1 VRLARLTG
9 GAVAVLVAAG
19 AVGCGVP
26 DDSQPRAISEADA
39 PIPIGATTTT
49 SAPATGTDTVEVWL
63 IDSQERLRP
72 VDRSVPSPAS
82 VQAALD
88 ALLAAPNEE
97 EDPDYD
103 TDIPEGMAL
112 PATIGENG
120 VAIVQLGPVD
130 TGLLGLG
137 GQQQLQAFG
146 QVVLTASEVD
156 DVNGVRFVYDDGT
169 GNFVP
174 FTQTPTE
181 EGNVDRPVTAADYAS
196 LRS

>member
-1 VRLARLTG
+1 VRHARLAG
-9 GAVAVLVAAG
+9 VAVAVLAAAG
-19 AVGCGVP
+19 TVACGVP
-26 DDSQPRAISEADA
+26 DDSQPRAISAADA
-39 PIPIGATTTT
+39 PIPIGVTTTT
-49 SAPATGTDTVEVWL
+49 STPATGTDTVEVWL
-63 IDSQERLRP
+63 IDSEERLRP

-82 VQAALD
+82 VQVALD
-88 ALLAAPNEE
+88 TLLAAPNEE
-97 EDPDYD
+97 EDADYD
-103 TDIPEGMAL
+103 TALPEGTTL
-112 PATIGENG
+112 QATIGEDG
-120 VAIVQLGPVD
+120 VAIVQLGPVN

-137 GQQQLQAFG
+137 GAQQLQAFG

-156 DVNGVRFVYDDGT
+156 DVNEVRFVYDDGT